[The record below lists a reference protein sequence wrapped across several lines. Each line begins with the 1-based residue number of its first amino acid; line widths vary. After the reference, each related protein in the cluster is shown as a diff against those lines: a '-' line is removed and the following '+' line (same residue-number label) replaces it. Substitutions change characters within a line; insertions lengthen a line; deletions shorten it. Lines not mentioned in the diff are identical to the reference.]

1 MGMAVRAAGARR
13 IRIYRCMTASTR
25 PSDAGGPRPENQRKR
40 AEIRGP
46 RQALIG
52 MLAVVAIGAIAVLV
66 LRRSDASFLGLP
78 PDYLAGSSGL
88 VPAVLIAGS
97 HAAAAAL
104 LALHSPRARVG
115 AAIAAF
121 LMIASSVVVIVSM
134 LGVAWVPALMF
145 FIGFVELLL
154 VAGST
159 PRKPARRNHA
169 PGR

>member
-1 MGMAVRAAGARR
+1 
-13 IRIYRCMTASTR
+13 MTASTR

-52 MLAVVAIGAIAVLV
+52 MMAVVAIGATAFLV

-78 PDYLAGSSGL
+78 PDYLAGASGR
-88 VPAVLIAGS
+88 VPAVLLAGS
-97 HAAAAAL
+97 HAAAAVL
-104 LALHSPRARVG
+104 LALHAPQGRAG
-115 AAIAAF
+115 ATIAAS
-121 LMIASSVVVIVSM
+121 LMMAASVVLIVSM
-134 LGVAWVPALMF
+134 LGVAWVPALLF

-159 PRKPARRNHA
+159 PRKSARRKHA